1 MQSENHTRWYWHL
14 HSHHICF
21 KGGWGEGFALQHL
34 TPLYMMLLYSIVY
47 KTLSEHELAQVDVT
61 LMIWIPDNDNWKPDK
76 MVLTLSLSSLMLHM
90 KMRWRYCTQTLN
102 TFVYDVT
109 LLNSRWNSLRTRIST
124 SRSYFDNLNT
134 R

>member
-1 MQSENHTRWYWHL
+1 MQTENQTRWYWPRHFLHL
-14 HSHHICF
+14 CF
-21 KGGWGEGFALQHL
+21 IWRWGEGIALQHL

-76 MVLTLSLSSLMLHM
+76 MALTLSLSSLMLHM
-90 KMRWRYCTQTLN
+90 RMRRRFCTPTLN

-109 LLNSRWNSLRTRIST
+109 LLHSRWNSLWTWIST
-124 SRSYFDNLNT
+124 SRCYFDNLNT